1 MWFNDLM
8 GFQEQNP
15 KQVQNNIV
23 VSGNKLTSKV
33 NNRSFICGELITP
46 SLEELR
52 NTTQSLIAFNDN
64 IKLSEVVGN
73 VQTLH
78 CFEENNGAFF
88 QAASQFNLLEMVSP
102 NVTPEEGVGRYEYDR
117 TQGPACAIA
126 CGAGTIYRNYFA
138 DVNGETGQTH
148 DNQIDCLKEIGIAL
162 ENDKLGLWKMSNGY
176 ALATSEGLKHIK
188 NILNDLSSDEYE
200 QLKGL
205 LRIGIQSD
213 TQVTINDSSNFVS
226 QAYCSALPIAYTNVN
241 LSLWEP
247 FARLV
252 LEATYEATIY
262 AALNNYQKTNN
273 KKVFLTLVGGGV
285 FGNKVEWILDAI
297 EKALIKFKQTPL
309 DVMIVSYGNSN
320 SFVRKF
326 VDTFNCK
333 L

>member
-8 GFQEQNP
+8 GFTEENP
-15 KQVQNNIV
+15 NQVQNNIE
-23 VSGNKLTSKV
+23 VSGNKLISKV
-33 NNRSFICGELITP
+33 NNQSFIYGELTTP
-46 SLEELR
+46 SLNELII
-52 NTTQSLIAFNDN
+52 TSQSLIAFNDN

-78 CFEENNGAFF
+78 CLEENNGAFF

-102 NVTPEEGVGRYEYDR
+102 DVTPEEGVGRYEYDR

-138 DVNGETGQTH
+138 DVNGRVGQTF

-176 ALATSEGLKHIK
+176 ALATSDGLKHI
-188 NILNDLSSDEYE
+188 NTILEKSSIEEYE
-200 QLKGL
+200 RLKGL

-213 TQVTINDSSNFVS
+213 TQVTINNSSNFVS

-241 LSLWEP
+241 LSLWER

-273 KKVFLTLVGGGV
+273 NKVFLTLVGGGV
-285 FGNKVEWILDAI
+285 FGNKIEWILDSI
-297 EKALIKFKQTPL
+297 EKALIKLKKTPL
-309 DVMIVSYGNSN
+309 DVMIVSYGSSN
-320 SFVRKF
+320 SYVRKF
-326 VDTFNCK
+326 VDTFN
-333 L
+333 LTN

>member
-1 MWFNDLM
+1 M
-8 GFQEQNP
+8 GFREENP
-15 KQVQNNIV
+15 KQVQNNIE
-23 VSGNKLTSKV
+23 VSGNRLISKV
-33 NNRSFICGELITP
+33 NNQSFIYGELKTP

-52 NTTQSLIAFNDN
+52 NSSQSLMAFNDN

-78 CFEENNGAFF
+78 CLKENNGAFF

-102 NVTPEEGVGRYEYDR
+102 NVTPKEGVGRYEYDR

-138 DVNGETGQTH
+138 DVNGRVGQTF
-148 DNQIDCLKEIGIAL
+148 DNQIDCLKDIGVAL
-162 ENDKLGLWKMSNGY
+162 NNEKLGLWNMSNGY
-176 ALATSEGLKHIK
+176 ALATSEGLKHIN
-188 NILNDLSSDEYE
+188 NILKDLSADEYE

-205 LRIGIQSD
+205 LRIGIQSN

-226 QAYCSALPIAYTNVN
+226 QAYCSALPIAYTNIN
-241 LSLWEP
+241 LGLWEP

-273 KKVFLTLVGGGV
+273 NKVFLTLVGGGV
-285 FGNKVEWILDAI
+285 FGNKIEWILEAI

-309 DVMIVSYGNSN
+309 DLMIVSYGNSN
-320 SFVRKF
+320 LHVRSFLESLNLLK
-326 VDTFNCK
+326 
-333 L
+333 